1 MFEGK
6 KVKVLLSQAGSGKG
20 LPVTSK
26 ILTKNGFVQMKDL
39 QLYDKVI
46 SPVDGKEYPVT
57 GIYNRGYRH
66 VNKITFT
73 NRTSVLFDDDHLWAI
88 QSDDDRC
95 AGKPFTVV
103 TSEEL
108 KNMSLYRQAGKWR
121 KHLVFIPISCSVE
134 FQGKDLPMPYALGLF
149 ISDGSTVARN
159 IVIAE
164 DDVKR
169 KFEDEIKECGAYLKP
184 LEKKYNYYL
193 YNFRSFKTKFSFF
206 GTHSYNKF
214 IPKEYLY
221 SSLDTRKKLLAG
233 LIDGNG
239 TVSSSGKIDFDL
251 TSKQLIEDIT
261 FLVSSLGGVV
271 TKRKVKIGKYKKD
284 GCTVICRT
292 VYRITFWLPE
302 GIILSEKHTKRLNSC
317 AKQRRPYKAIE
328 SIEDAGYAECMCIY
342 IDSPDHL
349 FITDD
354 WIVTHNTRALMTEI
368 ENELKTR
375 RSEEIA
381 FVTYTKKGVEEGIR
395 RACNAMN
402 LAPDDLPYF
411 CTLHALTFRALG
423 YKRDQV
429 FNRIQQNKF
438 NKKYGYN
445 LNVCEVSS
453 RYNVHPTKD
462 TEYFN
467 IYEAIR
473 SGSITSEQ
481 YASSEIDMEYL
492 HHFAHDYEEFKA
504 QECLTDFTDCLVHY
518 VQDGVTLPVKVAMV
532 DECFSPDT
540 KVRMA
545 DGSIK
550 EIKDI
555 KVGDK
560 VQGTKGATTVISK
573 GEGIDDMYNVVAGEN
588 NVLFTCNSRHA
599 LISPFSDSWEE
610 ARKLEITKVWFQ
622 EFEEIGEHKQ
632 DFVICRVER
641 TKKSD
646 YVGITVDALDSLFV
660 LANGCVVHNC
670 QDITA
675 LQWKVIEIAFAKA
688 EKIFIAGDENQCLY
702 TYNGA
707 RPDFLINFAKQFP
720 TEYLSISHRIPKQ
733 VYYLAKGIVDLID
746 DKTEKPFDMKKE
758 NVNGKIVQI
767 DNFERLLNFIDV
779 DNLEDKKET
788 EWYII
793 CRNNCY
799 LEEPKDMLEENLIP
813 YWTSDGFFM
822 DGEILRRIKDYYN
835 FGLKGYKTEK
845 KKKEFAERF
854 NIVDFNLPFTE
865 SNLFTEHKKFIY
877 YNFVECYGLEKL
889 EEMCKWNPQ
898 ILVSSIHHVKGGE
911 ARNVALLLDTTR
923 KVDINLYNKIDEEL
937 RVLYVA
943 VTRTKEN
950 LILID
955 SSHGEGYGKIIET
968 VKEENELEW

>member
-6 KVKVLLSQAGSGKG
+6 KVKVLLSQAGSGK
-20 LPVTSK
+20 
-26 ILTKNGFVQMKDL
+26 
-39 QLYDKVI
+39 
-46 SPVDGKEYPVT
+46 
-57 GIYNRGYRH
+57 
-66 VNKITFT
+66 
-73 NRTSVLFDDDHLWAI
+73 
-88 QSDDDRC
+88 
-95 AGKPFTVV
+95 
-103 TSEEL
+103 
-108 KNMSLYRQAGKWR
+108 
-121 KHLVFIPISCSVE
+121 
-134 FQGKDLPMPYALGLF
+134 
-149 ISDGSTVARN
+149 
-159 IVIAE
+159 
-164 DDVKR
+164 
-169 KFEDEIKECGAYLKP
+169 
-184 LEKKYNYYL
+184 
-193 YNFRSFKTKFSFF
+193 
-206 GTHSYNKF
+206 
-214 IPKEYLY
+214 
-221 SSLDTRKKLLAG
+221 
-233 LIDGNG
+233 
-239 TVSSSGKIDFDL
+239 
-251 TSKQLIEDIT
+251 
-261 FLVSSLGGVV
+261 
-271 TKRKVKIGKYKKD
+271 
-284 GCTVICRT
+284 
-292 VYRITFWLPE
+292 
-302 GIILSEKHTKRLNSC
+302 
-317 AKQRRPYKAIE
+317 
-328 SIEDAGYAECMCIY
+328 
-342 IDSPDHL
+342 
-349 FITDD
+349 
-354 WIVTHNTRALMTEI
+354 TRALMAEI

-381 FVTYTKKGVEEGIR
+381 FVTYTKKGVEEGVR

-402 LAPDDLPYF
+402 LSPDDLPYF

-467 IYEAIR
+467 MYEAIR

-518 VQDGVTLPVKVAMV
+518 VQNGVTLPVKVAMI
-532 DECFSPDT
+532 DECFSPET
-540 KVRMA
+540 EVRMA

-560 VQGTKGATTVISK
+560 VQGTKGATTVTAK
-573 GEGIDDMYNVVAGEN
+573 HEGIDDMYNVTSVSDG
-588 NVLFTCNSRHA
+588 NVLFICNSKHLLQPYPYDTLWVA
-599 LISPFSDSWEE
+599 TDVLYYKDGECFVKLNDCWKKCTVT
-610 ARKLEITKVWFQ
+610 ARDTSRF
-622 EFEEIGEHKQ
+622 
-632 DFVICRVER
+632 
-641 TKKSD
+641 
-646 YVGITVDALDSLFV
+646 VGITVDAKDRLFV

-670 QDITA
+670 QDITS

-758 NVNGKIVQI
+758 NINGKIVQI

-968 VKEENELEW
+968 VKEENGLEW

>member
-26 ILTKNGFVQMKDL
+26 ILTKNGFIMLKDL
-39 QLYDKVI
+39 KLYDKVI

-73 NRTSVLFDDDHLWAI
+73 NHTSIKCDDDHLWDI
-88 QSDDDRC
+88 QTENMRRINTW
-95 AGKPFTVV
+95 KTV
-103 TSEEL
+103 SMDEL
-108 KNMSLYRQAGKWR
+108 KQLKLKRQCVYKTR
-121 KHLVFIPISCSVE
+121 KFNKHCIFIPISCPVE
-134 FQGKDLPMPYALGLF
+134 FGNKIEKDAYKIGVNY
-149 ISDGSTVARN
+149 SKHTN
-159 IVIAE
+159 ILSF
-164 DDVKR
+164 DD
-169 KFEDEIKECGAYLKP
+169 IL
-184 LEKKYNYYL
+184 
-193 YNFRSFKTKFSFF
+193 TFSIE
-206 GTHSYNKF
+206 SRR
-214 IPKEYLY
+214 E
-221 SSLDTRKKLLAG
+221 LLAG
-233 LIDGNG
+233 ILDTTGHVEKSNKIWTRGKSECALVIKFLI
-239 TVSSSGKIDFDL
+239 
-251 TSKQLIEDIT
+251 
-261 FLVSSLGGVV
+261 SSLGGCVTENRV
-271 TKRKVKIGKYKKD
+271 TKDNYHEMS
-284 GCTVICRT
+284 
-292 VYRITFWLPE
+292 FWLPE
-302 GIILSEKHTKRLNSC
+302 RIPVKAERYSKHKKVSHI
-317 AKQRRPYKAIE
+317 KPYKAIE
-328 SIEDAGYAECMCIY
+328 SIEDAGFAECMCIY

-354 WIVTHNTRALMTEI
+354 WIITHNTRALMNEI
-368 ENELKTR
+368 EEELKTR

-381 FVTYTKKGVEEGIR
+381 FVTYTKKGVEEGVR

-423 YKRDQV
+423 YKHDQV

-445 LNVCEVSS
+445 LNICEVSS
-453 RYNVHPTKD
+453 KYNVHPTKD

-504 QECLTDFTDCLVHY
+504 QECLTDFTDCLVYY
-518 VQDGVTLPVKVAMV
+518 VQNGVTLPVKVAMI
-532 DECFSPDT
+532 DE
-540 KVRMA
+540 
-545 DGSIK
+545 
-550 EIKDI
+550 
-555 KVGDK
+555 
-560 VQGTKGATTVISK
+560 
-573 GEGIDDMYNVVAGEN
+573 
-588 NVLFTCNSRHA
+588 
-599 LISPFSDSWEE
+599 
-610 ARKLEITKVWFQ
+610 
-622 EFEEIGEHKQ
+622 
-632 DFVICRVER
+632 
-641 TKKSD
+641 
-646 YVGITVDALDSLFV
+646 
-660 LANGCVVHNC
+660 C

-675 LQWKVIEIAFAKA
+675 LQWKVIELAFAKA

-779 DNLEDKKET
+779 DNLDDKKET

-799 LEEPKDMLEENLIP
+799 LEEPKDILEENLIP

-877 YNFVECYGLEKL
+877 YNFVECYGIEKL

-923 KVDINLYNKIDEEL
+923 KVDINLYNKLDEEL

-968 VKEENELEW
+968 VKEENGLEW

>member
-20 LPVTSK
+20 LPITSK
-26 ILTKNGFVQMKDL
+26 ILTKKGFIQLKDL
-39 QLYDKVI
+39 KLYDKVI

-73 NRTSVLFDDDHLWAI
+73 NKTSVLFDDDHLWAV
-88 QSDDDRC
+88 QSYEAWRDRR
-95 AGKPFTVV
+95 PFTVV
-103 TSEEL
+103 SSEEL
-108 KNMSLYRQAGKWR
+108 KNMTLYRRDEKCLR
-121 KHLVFIPISCSVE
+121 PLVYVPISCPVE
-134 FQGKDLPMPYALGLF
+134 FSDENLPTNCVFDVYASNEFIIKDYLF
-149 ISDGSTVARN
+149 A
-159 IVIAE
+159 
-164 DDVKR
+164 
-169 KFEDEIKECGAYLKP
+169 
-184 LEKKYNYYL
+184 
-193 YNFRSFKTKFSFF
+193 
-206 GTHSYNKF
+206 
-214 IPKEYLY
+214 
-221 SSLDTRKKLLAG
+221 SLDTRRKLLAC
-233 LIDGNG
+233 LINEYGS
-239 TVSSSGKIDFDL
+239 VLSSGEIYFE
-251 TSKQLIEDIT
+251 SPSEQLIEDIT

-271 TKRKVKIGKYKKD
+271 TKRHEKINTHKTD
-284 GCTVICRT
+284 GNILICYL
-292 VYRITFWLPE
+292 VYRITFWLPDDV
-302 GIILSEKHTKRLNSC
+302 ILSEKHTKRLNAC
-317 AKQRRPYKAIE
+317 TKQRRPYKAVK

-349 FITDD
+349 FITDE

-381 FVTYTKKGVEEGIR
+381 FVTYTKKGVEEGVR
-395 RACNAMN
+395 RACNTMN

-453 RYNVHPTKD
+453 SYNVHPTKD

-467 IYEAIR
+467 IYSAIR
-473 SGSITSEQ
+473 SASMTSEQ

-492 HHFAHDYEEFKA
+492 HHFVHDYEEFKA

-518 VQDGVTLPVKVAMV
+518 VHSGVTLPVKVAMV

-540 KVRMA
+540 KVRMG
-545 DGSIK
+545 DGSVK

-560 VQGTKGATTVISK
+560 IQGTKGVTTVIAK
-573 GEGIDDMYNVVAGEN
+573 HEGIDDMYNVITSKN
-588 NVLFTCNSRHA
+588 KLLFTCNSYHLLKANTTNNWEHA
-599 LISPFSDSWEE
+599 Y
-610 ARKLEITKVWFQ
+610 KLKRTKIDIQ
-622 EFEEIGEHKQ
+622 
-632 DFVICRVER
+632 RVEGN
-641 TKKSD
+641 KSVNSRVEFAGKSN
-646 YVGITVDALDSLFV
+646 YVGITVDSEDSLFV

-675 LQWKVIEIAFAKA
+675 LQWKAIELAFAKA

-746 DKTEKPFDMKKE
+746 EKTEKPFDMKKE

-767 DNFERLLNFIDV
+767 DSFERLLNFIDV
-779 DNLEDKKET
+779 DNLDDKKET

-793 CRNNCY
+793 CRTNCY
-799 LEEPKDMLEENLIP
+799 LEKPKELLEENLIP

-865 SNLFTEHKKFIY
+865 SNLFTERKKFIY

-898 ILVSSIHHVKGGE
+898 IVVSSIHHVKGGE

-923 KVDINLYNKIDEEL
+923 KVDINLYDKIDEEL

-968 VKEENELEW
+968 VKEENGLEW

>member
-6 KVKVLLSQAGSGKG
+6 KVKVLLSQAGSGK
-20 LPVTSK
+20 
-26 ILTKNGFVQMKDL
+26 
-39 QLYDKVI
+39 
-46 SPVDGKEYPVT
+46 
-57 GIYNRGYRH
+57 
-66 VNKITFT
+66 
-73 NRTSVLFDDDHLWAI
+73 
-88 QSDDDRC
+88 
-95 AGKPFTVV
+95 
-103 TSEEL
+103 
-108 KNMSLYRQAGKWR
+108 
-121 KHLVFIPISCSVE
+121 
-134 FQGKDLPMPYALGLF
+134 
-149 ISDGSTVARN
+149 
-159 IVIAE
+159 
-164 DDVKR
+164 
-169 KFEDEIKECGAYLKP
+169 
-184 LEKKYNYYL
+184 
-193 YNFRSFKTKFSFF
+193 
-206 GTHSYNKF
+206 
-214 IPKEYLY
+214 
-221 SSLDTRKKLLAG
+221 
-233 LIDGNG
+233 
-239 TVSSSGKIDFDL
+239 
-251 TSKQLIEDIT
+251 
-261 FLVSSLGGVV
+261 
-271 TKRKVKIGKYKKD
+271 
-284 GCTVICRT
+284 
-292 VYRITFWLPE
+292 
-302 GIILSEKHTKRLNSC
+302 
-317 AKQRRPYKAIE
+317 
-328 SIEDAGYAECMCIY
+328 
-342 IDSPDHL
+342 
-349 FITDD
+349 
-354 WIVTHNTRALMTEI
+354 TRALMTEI

-381 FVTYTKKGVEEGIR
+381 FVTYTKKGVEEGVR

-504 QECLTDFTDCLVHY
+504 QECLTDFTDCLIHY
-518 VQDGVTLPVKVAMV
+518 VQNGVTLPVKVAMV
-532 DECFSPDT
+532 DECFSPET
-540 KVRMA
+540 EVRMA
-545 DGSIK
+545 DGSVK

-560 VQGTKGATTVISK
+560 VQGTKGATIVISK
-573 GEGIDDMYNVVAGEN
+573 CEGIDDMYNVVAGKN
-588 NVLFTCNSRHA
+588 KVLFTCNSRHA

-610 ARKLEITKVWFQ
+610 AQNLEITKVYFQ
-622 EFEEIGEHKQ
+622 EFEGEKNPLS
-632 DFVICRVER
+632 VKCRVER
-641 TKKSD
+641 TKKSC

-799 LEEPKDMLEENLIP
+799 LEEPKDILEENLIP

-968 VKEENELEW
+968 VKEENGLEW

>member
-26 ILTKNGFVQMKDL
+26 ILTKKGFIQLKDL
-39 QLYDKVI
+39 KLYDKVI

-73 NRTSVLFDDDHLWAI
+73 NHTSIKCDDDHLWDI
-88 QSDDDRC
+88 QTENMRRINTW
-95 AGKPFTVV
+95 KTV
-103 TSEEL
+103 SMDEL
-108 KNMSLYRQAGKWR
+108 KQLKLKRQCVYKTR
-121 KHLVFIPISCSVE
+121 KFNKHCIFIPISCPVE
-134 FQGKDLPMPYALGLF
+134 FGNKIEKDAYKIGVNY
-149 ISDGSTVARN
+149 SKHTN
-159 IVIAE
+159 ILSF
-164 DDVKR
+164 DD
-169 KFEDEIKECGAYLKP
+169 IL
-184 LEKKYNYYL
+184 
-193 YNFRSFKTKFSFF
+193 TFSIE
-206 GTHSYNKF
+206 SRR
-214 IPKEYLY
+214 E
-221 SSLDTRKKLLAG
+221 LLAG
-233 LIDGNG
+233 ILDTTGHVEKSNKIWTRSKSECALVVKFLI
-239 TVSSSGKIDFDL
+239 
-251 TSKQLIEDIT
+251 
-261 FLVSSLGGVV
+261 SSLGGCVTENRV
-271 TKRKVKIGKYKKD
+271 TKDNYHEIS
-284 GCTVICRT
+284 
-292 VYRITFWLPE
+292 FWLPE
-302 GIILSEKHTKRLNSC
+302 RIHVKAERYSKHKKVSHI
-317 AKQRRPYKAIE
+317 KPYKAIE
-328 SIEDAGYAECMCIY
+328 SIEDAGYEECMCIY

-381 FVTYTKKGVEEGIR
+381 FVTYTKKGVEEGVR

-402 LAPDDLPYF
+402 LSPDDLPYF

-504 QECLTDFTDCLVHY
+504 QECLTDFTDCLIHY
-518 VQDGVTLPVKVAMV
+518 VQNGVTLPVKVAMV
-532 DECFSPDT
+532 DECFSPET
-540 KVRMA
+540 EVRMA
-545 DGSIK
+545 DRSIK
-550 EIKDI
+550 EIKNI
-555 KVGDK
+555 KIGDK
-560 VQGTKGATTVISK
+560 VQGTKGVTTVISK
-573 GEGIDDMYNVVAGEN
+573 HEGVDDMYNVIAN
-588 NVLFTCNSRHA
+588 KNKILFTCNSQHLLKSTVTNNWLHA
-599 LISPFSDSWEE
+599 C
-610 ARKLEITKVWFQ
+610 KLKSTKIDIQRV
-622 EFEEIGEHKQ
+622 EGNKS
-632 DFVICRVER
+632 VNCRVESAG
-641 TKKSD
+641 KSN
-646 YVGITVDALDSLFV
+646 YVGITVDSEDNLFV
-660 LANGCVVHNC
+660 LANGCIVHNC

-799 LEEPKDMLEENLIP
+799 LEDPKDILEENLIP
-813 YWTSDGFFM
+813 YWTSEGFFM

-955 SSHGEGYGKIIET
+955 SSHGEGYSKIIET
-968 VKEENELEW
+968 VKEENGLEW

>member
-20 LPVTSK
+20 VPVTSK
-26 ILTKNGFVQMKDL
+26 ILTKNGFIMLKDL
-39 QLYDKVI
+39 KLYDKVI

-57 GIYNRGYRH
+57 GIYNRGVRH

-73 NRTSVLFDDDHLWAI
+73 NHTSIKCDDDHLWDI
-88 QSDDDRC
+88 QTENMRRINTW
-95 AGKPFTVV
+95 KTV
-103 TSEEL
+103 SMDEL
-108 KNMSLYRQAGKWR
+108 KQLKLKRQCVYKTR
-121 KHLVFIPISCSVE
+121 KFNKHCIFIPISCPVE
-134 FQGKDLPMPYALGLF
+134 FGNKIEKDAYKIGF
-149 ISDGSTVARN
+149 NYSKHTN
-159 IVIAE
+159 ILSF
-164 DDVKR
+164 DD
-169 KFEDEIKECGAYLKP
+169 IL
-184 LEKKYNYYL
+184 
-193 YNFRSFKTKFSFF
+193 TFSIE
-206 GTHSYNKF
+206 SRR
-214 IPKEYLY
+214 E
-221 SSLDTRKKLLAG
+221 LLAG
-233 LIDGNG
+233 ILDTTGHVEKSNKIWTRSKSECALVIKFLI
-239 TVSSSGKIDFDL
+239 
-251 TSKQLIEDIT
+251 
-261 FLVSSLGGVV
+261 SSLGGCVTENRV
-271 TKRKVKIGKYKKD
+271 TKDNYHEMS
-284 GCTVICRT
+284 
-292 VYRITFWLPE
+292 FWLPE
-302 GIILSEKHTKRLNSC
+302 RIPVKAERYSKHKKVSHI
-317 AKQRRPYKAIE
+317 KPYKAIE
-328 SIEDAGYAECMCIY
+328 SIEDAGFAECMCIY

-381 FVTYTKKGVEEGIR
+381 FVTYTKKGVEEGVR

-492 HHFAHDYEEFKA
+492 RHFAHDYEEFKA
-504 QECLTDFTDCLVHY
+504 QECLTDFTDCLIHY
-518 VQDGVTLPVKVAMV
+518 VQNGVTLPVKVAMV
-532 DECFSPDT
+532 DECFSPET
-540 KVRMA
+540 EVRMA
-545 DGSIK
+545 DGSVK

-573 GEGIDDMYNVVAGEN
+573 CEGIDDMYNVITN
-588 NVLFTCNSRHA
+588 KNKVLFTCNSQHLLKSTVTNNWLHA
-599 LISPFSDSWEE
+599 C
-610 ARKLEITKVWFQ
+610 KLKSTKIDIQRV
-622 EFEEIGEHKQ
+622 EGNKS
-632 DFVICRVER
+632 VNCRVEFAN
-641 TKKSD
+641 KSN

-675 LQWKVIEIAFAKA
+675 LQWKVIELAFAKA

-779 DNLEDKKET
+779 DNLDDKKGT

-799 LEEPKDMLEENLIP
+799 LEEPKDILEENLIP
-813 YWTSDGFFM
+813 YWTSEGFFM

-877 YNFVECYGLEKL
+877 YNFVECYGIEKL

-968 VKEENELEW
+968 VKEENGLEW

>member
-20 LPVTSK
+20 LPITSK
-26 ILTKNGFVQMKDL
+26 ILTKKGFIMLKDL
-39 QLYDKVI
+39 KLYDKVI

-73 NRTSVLFDDDHLWAI
+73 NHTSIKCDDDHLWDI
-88 QSDDDRC
+88 QTENMRRINTW
-95 AGKPFTVV
+95 KTV
-103 TSEEL
+103 SMDEL
-108 KNMSLYRQAGKWR
+108 KQLKLKRQCVYKTR
-121 KHLVFIPISCSVE
+121 KFNKHCIFIPISCPVE
-134 FQGKDLPMPYALGLF
+134 FGNKIEKDAYKIGVNY
-149 ISDGSTVARN
+149 SKHTN
-159 IVIAE
+159 ILSF
-164 DDVKR
+164 DD
-169 KFEDEIKECGAYLKP
+169 IL
-184 LEKKYNYYL
+184 
-193 YNFRSFKTKFSFF
+193 TFSIE
-206 GTHSYNKF
+206 SRR
-214 IPKEYLY
+214 E
-221 SSLDTRKKLLAG
+221 LLAG
-233 LIDGNG
+233 ILDTTGHVEKSNKIWTRSKSECTLVIKFLI
-239 TVSSSGKIDFDL
+239 
-251 TSKQLIEDIT
+251 
-261 FLVSSLGGVV
+261 SSLGGCVTENRV
-271 TKRKVKIGKYKKD
+271 TKDNYHEMS
-284 GCTVICRT
+284 
-292 VYRITFWLPE
+292 FWLPE
-302 GIILSEKHTKRLNSC
+302 RIPVKAERYSKHKKVSHI
-317 AKQRRPYKAIE
+317 KPYKAIE
-328 SIEDAGYAECMCIY
+328 SIEDAGFAECMCIY

-354 WIVTHNTRALMTEI
+354 WIVTHNTRALMNEI

-381 FVTYTKKGVEEGIR
+381 FVTYTKKGVEEGVR

-492 HHFAHDYEEFKA
+492 RHFAHDYEEFKA
-504 QECLTDFTDCLVHY
+504 QECLTDFTDCLIHY
-518 VQDGVTLPVKVAMV
+518 VQNGVTLPVKVAMV
-532 DECFSPDT
+532 DECFSPET
-540 KVRMA
+540 EVRMA
-545 DGSIK
+545 DGSVK

-573 GEGIDDMYNVVAGEN
+573 CEGIDDMYNVVAGKN
-588 NVLFTCNSRHA
+588 KVLFTCNSRHA

-610 ARKLEITKVWFQ
+610 AQNLEITKVYFQ
-622 EFEEIGEHKQ
+622 EFEGEKNPLS
-632 DFVICRVER
+632 VKCRVER
-641 TKKSD
+641 TKKSC

-675 LQWKVIEIAFAKA
+675 LQWKVIELAFAKA

-758 NVNGKIVQI
+758 NVKGKIVQI

-799 LEEPKDMLEENLIP
+799 LEEPKDILEENLIP

-877 YNFVECYGLEKL
+877 YNFVECYGIEKL

-968 VKEENELEW
+968 VKEENGLEW

>member
-26 ILTKNGFVQMKDL
+26 ILTKKGFIQLKDL
-39 QLYDKVI
+39 KLYDKVI

-73 NRTSVLFDDDHLWAI
+73 NHTSIKCDDDHLWDI
-88 QSDDDRC
+88 QTENMRRINTW
-95 AGKPFTVV
+95 KTV
-103 TSEEL
+103 SMDEL
-108 KNMSLYRQAGKWR
+108 KQLKLKRQCVYKTR
-121 KHLVFIPISCSVE
+121 KFNKHCIFIPISCPVE
-134 FQGKDLPMPYALGLF
+134 FGNKIEKDAYKIGVNY
-149 ISDGSTVARN
+149 SKHTN
-159 IVIAE
+159 ILSF
-164 DDVKR
+164 DD
-169 KFEDEIKECGAYLKP
+169 IL
-184 LEKKYNYYL
+184 
-193 YNFRSFKTKFSFF
+193 TFSIE
-206 GTHSYNKF
+206 SRR
-214 IPKEYLY
+214 E
-221 SSLDTRKKLLAG
+221 LLAG
-233 LIDGNG
+233 ILDTTGHVEKSNKIWTRSKSECALVVKFLI
-239 TVSSSGKIDFDL
+239 
-251 TSKQLIEDIT
+251 
-261 FLVSSLGGVV
+261 SSLGGCVTENRV
-271 TKRKVKIGKYKKD
+271 TKDNYHEMS
-284 GCTVICRT
+284 
-292 VYRITFWLPE
+292 FWLPE
-302 GIILSEKHTKRLNSC
+302 RIHVKAERYSKHKKVSHI
-317 AKQRRPYKAIE
+317 KPYKAIE
-328 SIEDAGYAECMCIY
+328 SIEDAGFAECMCIY

-381 FVTYTKKGVEEGIR
+381 FVTYTKKGVEEGVR

-402 LAPDDLPYF
+402 LSPDDLPYF

-423 YKRDQV
+423 YKRAQV

-453 RYNVHPTKD
+453 KYNVHPTKD

-467 IYEAIR
+467 MYEAIR

-492 HHFAHDYEEFKA
+492 RHFAHDYEEFKA
-504 QECLTDFTDCLVHY
+504 QECLTDFTDCLIHY
-518 VQDGVTLPVKVAMV
+518 VQNGVTLPVKVAMV
-532 DECFSPDT
+532 DECFSPET
-540 KVRMA
+540 EVRMA
-545 DGSIK
+545 DGSVK

-573 GEGIDDMYNVVAGEN
+573 CEGIDDMYNVVAGKN
-588 NVLFTCNSRHA
+588 KVLFTCNSRHA

-610 ARKLEITKVWFQ
+610 AQNLEITKVYFQ
-622 EFEEIGEHKQ
+622 EFEGEKNPLS
-632 DFVICRVER
+632 VKCRVER
-641 TKKSD
+641 TKKSC

-675 LQWKVIEIAFAKA
+675 LQWKVIELAFAKA

-746 DKTEKPFDMKKE
+746 DKTEKPFNMKKE
-758 NVNGKIVQI
+758 NVKGKIVQI

-779 DNLEDKKET
+779 DNLDDKKET

-799 LEEPKDMLEENLIP
+799 LEDPKDILEENLIP
-813 YWTSDGFFM
+813 YWTSEGFFM
-822 DGEILRRIKDYYN
+822 DGEILRRIKDYNN

-898 ILVSSIHHVKGGE
+898 ILISSIHHVKGGE

-955 SSHGEGYGKIIET
+955 SSHGEGYSKIIET
-968 VKEENELEW
+968 VKEENGLEW

>member
-26 ILTKNGFVQMKDL
+26 ILTKKGFIQLKDL
-39 QLYDKVI
+39 KLYDKVI

-73 NRTSVLFDDDHLWAI
+73 NHTSIKCDDDHLWDI
-88 QSDDDRC
+88 QTENMRRINTW
-95 AGKPFTVV
+95 KTV
-103 TSEEL
+103 SMDEL
-108 KNMSLYRQAGKWR
+108 KQLKLKRQCVYKTR
-121 KHLVFIPISCSVE
+121 KFNKHCIFIPISCPVE
-134 FQGKDLPMPYALGLF
+134 FGNKIEKDAYKIGVNY
-149 ISDGSTVARN
+149 SKHTN
-159 IVIAE
+159 ILSF
-164 DDVKR
+164 DD
-169 KFEDEIKECGAYLKP
+169 IL
-184 LEKKYNYYL
+184 
-193 YNFRSFKTKFSFF
+193 TFSIE
-206 GTHSYNKF
+206 SRR
-214 IPKEYLY
+214 E
-221 SSLDTRKKLLAG
+221 LLAG
-233 LIDGNG
+233 ILDTTGHVEKSNKIWTRSKSEYTLVVKFLI
-239 TVSSSGKIDFDL
+239 
-251 TSKQLIEDIT
+251 
-261 FLVSSLGGVV
+261 SSLGGCVTENRV
-271 TKRKVKIGKYKKD
+271 TKDNYHEMS
-284 GCTVICRT
+284 
-292 VYRITFWLPE
+292 FWLPE
-302 GIILSEKHTKRLNSC
+302 RIPVKAERYSKHKKVSHI
-317 AKQRRPYKAIE
+317 KPYKAIE
-328 SIEDAGYAECMCIY
+328 SIEDAGFAECMCIY

-354 WIVTHNTRALMTEI
+354 WIVTHNTRALMNEI
-368 ENELKTR
+368 EEELKTR

-381 FVTYTKKGVEEGIR
+381 FVTYTKKGVEEGVR

-467 IYEAIR
+467 MYEAIR

-518 VQDGVTLPVKVAMV
+518 VQNGVTLPVKVAMV
-532 DECFSPDT
+532 DECFSPET
-540 KVRMA
+540 EVRMA

-550 EIKDI
+550 EIKNI
-555 KVGDK
+555 KIGDK
-560 VQGTKGATTVISK
+560 VQGTKGVTTVISK
-573 GEGIDDMYNVVAGEN
+573 HEGVDDMYNVIAN
-588 NVLFTCNSRHA
+588 KNKILFTCNSQHLLKSTVTNNWLHA
-599 LISPFSDSWEE
+599 C
-610 ARKLEITKVWFQ
+610 KLKSTKIDIQRV
-622 EFEEIGEHKQ
+622 EGNKS
-632 DFVICRVER
+632 VNCRVEFAG
-641 TKKSD
+641 KSN
-646 YVGITVDALDSLFV
+646 YVGITVDAEDSLFV

-746 DKTEKPFDMKKE
+746 DKTEKPFNMKKE
-758 NVNGKIVQI
+758 NVKGKIVQI

-779 DNLEDKKET
+779 DNLDDKKET

-799 LEEPKDMLEENLIP
+799 LEDPKDILEENLIP
-813 YWTSDGFFM
+813 YWTSEGFFM
-822 DGEILRRIKDYYN
+822 EGEILRRIKDYYN

-955 SSHGEGYGKIIET
+955 SSHGEGYSKIIET
-968 VKEENELEW
+968 VKEENGLEW

>member
-26 ILTKNGFVQMKDL
+26 ILTKNGFIMLKDL
-39 QLYDKVI
+39 KLYDKVI

-73 NRTSVLFDDDHLWAI
+73 NHTSIKCDDDHLWDI
-88 QSDDDRC
+88 QTENMRRINTW
-95 AGKPFTVV
+95 KTV
-103 TSEEL
+103 SMDEL
-108 KNMSLYRQAGKWR
+108 KQLKLKRQCVYKTR
-121 KHLVFIPISCSVE
+121 KFNKHCIFIPISCPVE
-134 FQGKDLPMPYALGLF
+134 FGNKIEKDAYKIGVNY
-149 ISDGSTVARN
+149 SKHTN
-159 IVIAE
+159 ILSF
-164 DDVKR
+164 DD
-169 KFEDEIKECGAYLKP
+169 IL
-184 LEKKYNYYL
+184 
-193 YNFRSFKTKFSFF
+193 TFSIE
-206 GTHSYNKF
+206 SRR
-214 IPKEYLY
+214 E
-221 SSLDTRKKLLAG
+221 LLAG
-233 LIDGNG
+233 ILDTTGHVEKSNKIWTRSKSECTLVIKFLI
-239 TVSSSGKIDFDL
+239 
-251 TSKQLIEDIT
+251 
-261 FLVSSLGGVV
+261 SSLGGCVTENRV
-271 TKRKVKIGKYKKD
+271 TKDNYHEMS
-284 GCTVICRT
+284 
-292 VYRITFWLPE
+292 FWLPE
-302 GIILSEKHTKRLNSC
+302 RIPVKAERYSKHKKVSHI
-317 AKQRRPYKAIE
+317 KPYKAIE
-328 SIEDAGYAECMCIY
+328 SIEDAGYEECMCIY

-354 WIVTHNTRALMTEI
+354 WIVTHNTRALMNEI

-381 FVTYTKKGVEEGIR
+381 FVTYTKKGVEEGVR
-395 RACNAMN
+395 RTCNAMN

-518 VQDGVTLPVKVAMV
+518 VQNGVTLPVKVAMV
-532 DECFSPDT
+532 DE
-540 KVRMA
+540 
-545 DGSIK
+545 
-550 EIKDI
+550 
-555 KVGDK
+555 
-560 VQGTKGATTVISK
+560 
-573 GEGIDDMYNVVAGEN
+573 
-588 NVLFTCNSRHA
+588 
-599 LISPFSDSWEE
+599 
-610 ARKLEITKVWFQ
+610 
-622 EFEEIGEHKQ
+622 
-632 DFVICRVER
+632 
-641 TKKSD
+641 
-646 YVGITVDALDSLFV
+646 
-660 LANGCVVHNC
+660 C

-746 DKTEKPFDMKKE
+746 DKTEKPFNMKKE
-758 NVNGKIVQI
+758 NVKGKIVQI

-779 DNLEDKKET
+779 DNLDDKKET

-799 LEEPKDMLEENLIP
+799 LEDPKDILEENLIP
-813 YWTSDGFFM
+813 YWTSEGFFM
-822 DGEILRRIKDYYN
+822 EGEILRRIKDYYN

-877 YNFVECYGLEKL
+877 YNFVECYGIEKL

-923 KVDINLYNKIDEEL
+923 KVDINLYNKLDEEL

-955 SSHGEGYGKIIET
+955 SSHGEGYSKIIET
-968 VKEENELEW
+968 VKEENGLEW

>member
-26 ILTKNGFVQMKDL
+26 ILTKNGFIMLKDL
-39 QLYDKVI
+39 KLYDKVI

-73 NRTSVLFDDDHLWAI
+73 NHTSIKCDDDHLWDI
-88 QSDDDRC
+88 QTENMRRINTW
-95 AGKPFTVV
+95 KTV
-103 TSEEL
+103 SMDEL
-108 KNMSLYRQAGKWR
+108 KQLKLKRQCVYKTR
-121 KHLVFIPISCSVE
+121 KFNKHCIFIPISCPVE
-134 FQGKDLPMPYALGLF
+134 FGNKIEKDAYKIGVNY
-149 ISDGSTVARN
+149 SKNTN
-159 IVIAE
+159 I
-164 DDVKR
+164 
-169 KFEDEIKECGAYLKP
+169 L
-184 LEKKYNYYL
+184 
-193 YNFRSFKTKFSFF
+193 
-206 GTHSYNKF
+206 
-214 IPKEYLY
+214 
-221 SSLDTRKKLLAG
+221 SLDDILTFSIESRRELLAG
-233 LIDGNG
+233 ILDTTGHVEKSNKIWTRSKSECTLVIKFLI
-239 TVSSSGKIDFDL
+239 
-251 TSKQLIEDIT
+251 
-261 FLVSSLGGVV
+261 SSLGGCVTENRV
-271 TKRKVKIGKYKKD
+271 TKDNYHEMS
-284 GCTVICRT
+284 
-292 VYRITFWLPE
+292 FWLPE
-302 GIILSEKHTKRLNSC
+302 RIHVKAERYSKHKKVSHI
-317 AKQRRPYKAIE
+317 KPYKAIE
-328 SIEDAGYAECMCIY
+328 SIEDAGFAECMCIY

-381 FVTYTKKGVEEGIR
+381 FVTYTKKGVEEGVR

-518 VQDGVTLPVKVAMV
+518 VQNGVTLPVKVAMV
-532 DECFSPDT
+532 DEC
-540 KVRMA
+540 
-545 DGSIK
+545 
-550 EIKDI
+550 
-555 KVGDK
+555 
-560 VQGTKGATTVISK
+560 
-573 GEGIDDMYNVVAGEN
+573 
-588 NVLFTCNSRHA
+588 
-599 LISPFSDSWEE
+599 
-610 ARKLEITKVWFQ
+610 
-622 EFEEIGEHKQ
+622 
-632 DFVICRVER
+632 
-641 TKKSD
+641 
-646 YVGITVDALDSLFV
+646 
-660 LANGCVVHNC
+660 

-675 LQWKVIEIAFAKA
+675 LQWKVIELAFAKA

-767 DNFERLLNFIDV
+767 DNFERLLNFIDA

-799 LEEPKDMLEENLIP
+799 LEEPKDILEENLIP

-923 KVDINLYNKIDEEL
+923 KVDVNLYNKIDEEL

-968 VKEENELEW
+968 VKEENGLEW

>member
-26 ILTKNGFVQMKDL
+26 ILTRNGFVQMKDL

-88 QSDDDRC
+88 QSDNDRC
-95 AGKPFTVV
+95 SGKPFTIV
-103 TSEEL
+103 TSKEL
-108 KNMSLYRQAGKWR
+108 KNMPLQRQAGKCR
-121 KHLVFIPISCSVE
+121 KHLIFVPISCSVE
-134 FQGKDLPMPYALGLF
+134 FQDKDLPMPYALGLF
-149 ISDGSTVARN
+149 ISDGSVVARN

-164 DDVKR
+164 EDVKR

-184 LEKKYNYYL
+184 LKKKYNYCF
-193 YNFRSFKTKFSFF
+193 YNFRNFKTEFSFF

-221 SSLDTRKKLLAG
+221 ASLDTRRKLLAG
-233 LIDGNG
+233 LIDGDG
-239 TVSSSGKIDFDL
+239 TVSSSGKIDFDS

-271 TKRKVKIGKYKKD
+271 TKRKVKIGKYKNK
-284 GCTVICRT
+284 GNTIICRE
-292 VYRITFWLPE
+292 VYRITFWLPDCV
-302 GIILSEKHTKRLNSC
+302 ILSEKHTKRLNSC
-317 AKQRRPYKAIE
+317 TKQRRPYKAIE
-328 SIEDAGYAECMCIY
+328 SIEDAGYTECMCIY

-349 FITDD
+349 FITDE
-354 WIVTHNTRALMTEI
+354 WIVTHNTRALMAEI

-381 FVTYTKKGVEEGIR
+381 FVTYTKKGVEEGVR

-402 LAPDDLPYF
+402 LSPDDLPYF

-467 IYEAIR
+467 MYEAIR

-492 HHFAHDYEEFKA
+492 HHFAHDYEEFKV

-518 VQDGVTLPVKVAMV
+518 VQNGVTLPVKVAMI
-532 DECFSPDT
+532 DE
-540 KVRMA
+540 
-545 DGSIK
+545 
-550 EIKDI
+550 
-555 KVGDK
+555 
-560 VQGTKGATTVISK
+560 
-573 GEGIDDMYNVVAGEN
+573 
-588 NVLFTCNSRHA
+588 
-599 LISPFSDSWEE
+599 
-610 ARKLEITKVWFQ
+610 
-622 EFEEIGEHKQ
+622 
-632 DFVICRVER
+632 
-641 TKKSD
+641 
-646 YVGITVDALDSLFV
+646 
-660 LANGCVVHNC
+660 C
-670 QDITA
+670 QDITS

-799 LEEPKDMLEENLIP
+799 LEEPKDILEENLIP

-877 YNFVECYGLEKL
+877 YNFVECYGIEKL

>member
-1 MFEGK
+1 MFEGRN
-6 KVKVLLSQAGSGKG
+6 VKVLLSQAGSGKG
-20 LPVTSK
+20 LPVTSQ
-26 ILTKNGFVQMKDL
+26 ILTKNGFIMLKDL
-39 QLYDKVI
+39 KLYDKVI

-73 NRTSVLFDDDHLWAI
+73 NNTSITCDDDHLWDI
-88 QSDDDRC
+88 QTENMRRINTW
-95 AGKPFTVV
+95 KTV
-103 TSEEL
+103 SMDEL
-108 KNMSLYRQAGKWR
+108 KQLKLKRQCIYKTR
-121 KHLVFIPISCSVE
+121 KYNKHCIFIPISCPVE
-134 FQGKDLPMPYALGLF
+134 LGSKVEKNAYKIGVNYSKHQDIL
-149 ISDGSTVARN
+149 S
-159 IVIAE
+159 
-164 DDVKR
+164 
-169 KFEDEIKECGAYLKP
+169 FEDILTFS
-184 LEKKYNYYL
+184 LES
-193 YNFRSFKTKFSFF
+193 RR
-206 GTHSYNKF
+206 
-214 IPKEYLY
+214 E
-221 SSLDTRKKLLAG
+221 LLAG
-233 LIDGNG
+233 ILDTTGHVEESN
-239 TVSSSGKIDFDL
+239 KIW
-251 TSKQLIEDIT
+251 TRSKGVCNFIIK
-261 FLVSSLGGVV
+261 FLVSSLGGCVTQNRV
-271 TKRKVKIGKYKKD
+271 TKDNYYEIS
-284 GCTVICRT
+284 
-292 VYRITFWLPE
+292 FWLPE
-302 GIILSEKHTKRLNSC
+302 GVNVRAKRYNKYKKI
-317 AKQRRPYKAIE
+317 ANVKPYKAIE
-328 SIEDAGYAECMCIY
+328 SIEDAGFAECMCIY

-381 FVTYTKKGVEEGIR
+381 FVTYTKKGVEEGVR
-395 RACNAMN
+395 RACNSMN
-402 LAPDDLPYF
+402 LSPDDLPYF
-411 CTLHALTFRALG
+411 CTLHSLTFNALG
-423 YKRDQV
+423 YKRNQI

-445 LNVCEVSS
+445 LNICEMSS
-453 RYNVHPTKD
+453 IYNVHPTKD

-473 SGSITSEQ
+473 SGSMTSEQ

-492 HHFAHDYEEFKA
+492 HHFAHDYEEYKD

-518 VQDGVTLPVKVAMV
+518 VQNGVTLPVKVAMI

-545 DGSIK
+545 DGSVK
-550 EIKDI
+550 EIRDI
-555 KVGDK
+555 EVGDK
-560 VQGTKGATTVISK
+560 VQGTKGVTTVIDK
-573 GEGIDDMYNVVAGEN
+573 HEGIDDMYNVIDN
-588 NVLFTCNSRHA
+588 KNKVLFTCNSRHA
-599 LISPFSDSWEE
+599 LMSPAIGDWEE
-610 ARKLEITKVWFQ
+610 ARNLNITRVSFKRFDGCFQNDILCKVQ
-622 EFEEIGEHKQ
+622 H
-632 DFVICRVER
+632 
-641 TKKSD
+641 TKKSE

-675 LQWKVIEIAFAKA
+675 LQWKAIEIAFAKA

-746 DKTEKPFDMKKE
+746 AKTEKPFDMKKE
-758 NVNGKIVQI
+758 NVNGKIVQL
-767 DNFERLLNFIDV
+767 DNIERLLNFIDV
-779 DNLEDKKET
+779 DNLENKKET

-813 YWTSDGFFM
+813 YWTADGFFM

-845 KKKEFAERF
+845 KKKEFAQRF
-854 NIVDFNLPFTE
+854 NIIDFNLPFTE

-898 ILVSSIHHVKGGE
+898 IVVSSIHHVKGGE

-955 SSHGEGYGKIIET
+955 SAHGEGYGKIIET
-968 VKEENELEW
+968 VKEENGLEW

>member
-26 ILTKNGFVQMKDL
+26 ILTKNGFIMLKDL
-39 QLYDKVI
+39 KLYDKVI

-73 NRTSVLFDDDHLWAI
+73 NHTSIKCDDDHLWDI
-88 QSDDDRC
+88 QTENMRRINTW
-95 AGKPFTVV
+95 KTV
-103 TSEEL
+103 SMDEL
-108 KNMSLYRQAGKWR
+108 KQLKLKRQCVYKTR
-121 KHLVFIPISCSVE
+121 KFNKHCIFIPISCPVE
-134 FQGKDLPMPYALGLF
+134 FGNKIEKDAYKIGVNY
-149 ISDGSTVARN
+149 SKHTN
-159 IVIAE
+159 ILSF
-164 DDVKR
+164 DD
-169 KFEDEIKECGAYLKP
+169 IL
-184 LEKKYNYYL
+184 
-193 YNFRSFKTKFSFF
+193 TFSIE
-206 GTHSYNKF
+206 SRR
-214 IPKEYLY
+214 E
-221 SSLDTRKKLLAG
+221 LLAG
-233 LIDGNG
+233 ILDTTGHVEKSNKIWTRGKSECALVIKFLI
-239 TVSSSGKIDFDL
+239 
-251 TSKQLIEDIT
+251 
-261 FLVSSLGGVV
+261 SSLGGCVTENRV
-271 TKRKVKIGKYKKD
+271 TKDNYHEMS
-284 GCTVICRT
+284 
-292 VYRITFWLPE
+292 FWLPE
-302 GIILSEKHTKRLNSC
+302 RIPVKAERYSKHKKVSHI
-317 AKQRRPYKAIE
+317 KPYKAIE
-328 SIEDAGYAECMCIY
+328 SIEDAGFAECMCIY

-354 WIVTHNTRALMTEI
+354 WIITHNTRALMTEI
-368 ENELKTR
+368 EEELKTR

-381 FVTYTKKGVEEGIR
+381 FVTYTKKGVEEGVS

-402 LAPDDLPYF
+402 LSPDDLPYF
-411 CTLHALTFRALG
+411 CTLHALTFKALG

-445 LNVCEVSS
+445 LNICEVSS
-453 RYNVHPTKD
+453 KYNVHPTKD

-518 VQDGVTLPVKVAMV
+518 VQNGVTLPVKVAMV
-532 DECFSPDT
+532 DECFSPET
-540 KVRMA
+540 EVRMA

-550 EIKDI
+550 EIKNI
-555 KVGDK
+555 KIGDK
-560 VQGTKGATTVISK
+560 VQGTKGVTTVISK
-573 GEGIDDMYNVVAGEN
+573 HEGLDDMYNVIVN
-588 NVLFTCNSRHA
+588 KNKVLFTCNSQHLLKSTVTNNWLHA
-599 LISPFSDSWEE
+599 C
-610 ARKLEITKVWFQ
+610 KLKSTKIDIQRV
-622 EFEEIGEHKQ
+622 EGNKS
-632 DFVICRVER
+632 VNCRVEFAS
-641 TKKSD
+641 KSN
-646 YVGITVDALDSLFV
+646 YVGITVDSEDNLFV

-746 DKTEKPFDMKKE
+746 AKTEKPFDVKKE
-758 NVNGKIVQI
+758 NVKGKIVQI

-779 DNLEDKKET
+779 DNLDDKKET

-799 LEEPKDMLEENLIP
+799 LEDPKDILEENLIP
-813 YWTSDGFFM
+813 YWTSEGFFM
-822 DGEILRRIKDYYN
+822 EGEILRRIKDYYN

-877 YNFVECYGLEKL
+877 YNFVECYGIEKL
-889 EEMCKWNPQ
+889 EEMCKWKPQ

-923 KVDINLYNKIDEEL
+923 KVDINLYNKLDEEL

-955 SSHGEGYGKIIET
+955 SSHGEGYSKIIET
-968 VKEENELEW
+968 VKEENGLEW

>member
-6 KVKVLLSQAGSGKG
+6 KVKVLLSQAGSGK
-20 LPVTSK
+20 
-26 ILTKNGFVQMKDL
+26 
-39 QLYDKVI
+39 
-46 SPVDGKEYPVT
+46 
-57 GIYNRGYRH
+57 
-66 VNKITFT
+66 
-73 NRTSVLFDDDHLWAI
+73 
-88 QSDDDRC
+88 
-95 AGKPFTVV
+95 
-103 TSEEL
+103 
-108 KNMSLYRQAGKWR
+108 
-121 KHLVFIPISCSVE
+121 
-134 FQGKDLPMPYALGLF
+134 
-149 ISDGSTVARN
+149 
-159 IVIAE
+159 
-164 DDVKR
+164 
-169 KFEDEIKECGAYLKP
+169 
-184 LEKKYNYYL
+184 
-193 YNFRSFKTKFSFF
+193 
-206 GTHSYNKF
+206 
-214 IPKEYLY
+214 
-221 SSLDTRKKLLAG
+221 
-233 LIDGNG
+233 
-239 TVSSSGKIDFDL
+239 
-251 TSKQLIEDIT
+251 
-261 FLVSSLGGVV
+261 
-271 TKRKVKIGKYKKD
+271 
-284 GCTVICRT
+284 
-292 VYRITFWLPE
+292 
-302 GIILSEKHTKRLNSC
+302 
-317 AKQRRPYKAIE
+317 
-328 SIEDAGYAECMCIY
+328 
-342 IDSPDHL
+342 
-349 FITDD
+349 
-354 WIVTHNTRALMTEI
+354 TRALMNEI

-381 FVTYTKKGVEEGIR
+381 FVTYTKKGVEEGVR

-402 LAPDDLPYF
+402 LSPDDLPYF

-423 YKRDQV
+423 YKREQI

-504 QECLTDFTDCLVHY
+504 QECLTDFTDCLIHY
-518 VQDGVTLPVKVAMV
+518 VQNGVTLPVKVAMV
-532 DECFSPDT
+532 DECFSPET
-540 KVRMA
+540 EVRMA

-550 EIKDI
+550 EIKNI
-555 KVGDK
+555 RVGDK
-560 VQGTKGATTVISK
+560 VQGIKGSTIVIAK
-573 GEGIDDMYNVVAGEN
+573 HEGVDDMYNVIANKNKVF
-588 NVLFTCNSRHA
+588 FTCNSQHLLKSTVTNNWLHA
-599 LISPFSDSWEE
+599 C
-610 ARKLEITKVWFQ
+610 KLKSTKIDIQRV
-622 EFEEIGEHKQ
+622 EGNKS
-632 DFVICRVER
+632 VNCRVEFAG
-641 TKKSD
+641 KSN
-646 YVGITVDALDSLFV
+646 YVGITVDSEDSLFV
-660 LANGCVVHNC
+660 LANGCIVHNC

-779 DNLEDKKET
+779 DALDDKKET

-822 DGEILRRIKDYYN
+822 EGEILRRIKDYYN

-955 SSHGEGYGKIIET
+955 SSHGEGYSKIIET
-968 VKEENELEW
+968 VKEENGLEW

>member
-26 ILTKNGFVQMKDL
+26 ILTKKGFIQLKDL
-39 QLYDKVI
+39 KLYDKVI

-73 NRTSVLFDDDHLWAI
+73 NHTSIKCDDDHLWDI
-88 QSDDDRC
+88 QTENMRRINTW
-95 AGKPFTVV
+95 KTV
-103 TSEEL
+103 SMDEL
-108 KNMSLYRQAGKWR
+108 KQLKLKRQCVYKTGKFN
-121 KHLVFIPISCSVE
+121 KHCIFIPISCPVE
-134 FQGKDLPMPYALGLF
+134 FGNKVEKDAYKIGVNY
-149 ISDGSTVARN
+149 SKYTN
-159 IVIAE
+159 ILSF
-164 DDVKR
+164 DD
-169 KFEDEIKECGAYLKP
+169 IL
-184 LEKKYNYYL
+184 
-193 YNFRSFKTKFSFF
+193 TFSIE
-206 GTHSYNKF
+206 SRR
-214 IPKEYLY
+214 E
-221 SSLDTRKKLLAG
+221 LLAG
-233 LIDGNG
+233 ILDTTGHVEKSNKIWTRSKSECALVIKFLI
-239 TVSSSGKIDFDL
+239 
-251 TSKQLIEDIT
+251 
-261 FLVSSLGGVV
+261 SSLGGCVTENRV
-271 TKRKVKIGKYKKD
+271 TKDNYHEMS
-284 GCTVICRT
+284 
-292 VYRITFWLPE
+292 FWLPE
-302 GIILSEKHTKRLNSC
+302 RIHVKAERYSKHKKVSHI
-317 AKQRRPYKAIE
+317 KPYKAIE
-328 SIEDAGYAECMCIY
+328 SIEDAGFAECMCIY

-354 WIVTHNTRALMTEI
+354 WIVTHNTRALMNEI

-381 FVTYTKKGVEEGIR
+381 FVTYTKKGVEEGVR

-492 HHFAHDYEEFKA
+492 RHFAHDYEEFKA
-504 QECLTDFTDCLVHY
+504 QECLTDFTDCLIHY
-518 VQDGVTLPVKVAMV
+518 VQNGVTLPVKVAMV
-532 DECFSPDT
+532 DECFSPET
-540 KVRMA
+540 EVRMS

-550 EIKDI
+550 EIKNI
-555 KVGDK
+555 KIGDK
-560 VQGTKGATTVISK
+560 VQGTKGVTTVIAK
-573 GEGIDDMYNVVAGEN
+573 HEGIDDMYNVIVAKN
-588 NVLFTCNSRHA
+588 KVLFTCNSQHLLKSTVTNNWLHA
-599 LISPFSDSWEE
+599 C
-610 ARKLEITKVWFQ
+610 KLKSTKIDIQRV
-622 EFEEIGEHKQ
+622 EGNKS
-632 DFVICRVER
+632 VNCRVEFAG
-641 TKKSD
+641 KSN
-646 YVGITVDALDSLFV
+646 YVGITVDSEDNLFV

-675 LQWKVIEIAFAKA
+675 LQWKVIELAFAKA

-746 DKTEKPFDMKKE
+746 DKTEKPFNMKKE
-758 NVNGKIVQI
+758 NVKGKIVQI

-799 LEEPKDMLEENLIP
+799 LEEPKDILEENLIP

-923 KVDINLYNKIDEEL
+923 KVDINLYNKLDEEL

-968 VKEENELEW
+968 VKEENGLEW

>member
-20 LPVTSK
+20 VPVTSK
-26 ILTKNGFVQMKDL
+26 ILTKNGFIMLKDL
-39 QLYDKVI
+39 KLYDKVI

-88 QSDDDRC
+88 QSDADRC

-103 TSEEL
+103 TAEEL
-108 KNMSLYRQAGKWR
+108 KNTPLHRQAGKWR
-121 KHLVFIPISCSVE
+121 KHLVFIPVSCSVE
-134 FQGKDLPMPYALGLF
+134 FSDEDLPMPYALGLF
-149 ISDGSTVARN
+149 TSDGCTVNRR

-164 DDVKR
+164 EDVKR
-169 KFEDEIKECGAYLKP
+169 KFEDDIKECGSYIKP
-184 LEKKYNYYL
+184 LKKKYNYYL
-193 YNFRSFKTKFSFF
+193 YNFRSFKNKFSFF

-221 SSLDTRKKLLAG
+221 ASLETRRKLLAG
-233 LIDGNG
+233 LIDGDG
-239 TVSSSGKIDFDL
+239 TVSSSGKIDFDS
-251 TSKQLIEDIT
+251 TSEQLIEDIT

-271 TKRKVKIGKYKKD
+271 TKRKEKTGKYKKD
-284 GCTVICRT
+284 GNTIICRS

-302 GIILSEKHTKRLNSC
+302 GVILSEKHTKRLNSC
-317 AKQRRPYKAIE
+317 TKQRRPYKAIE
-328 SIEDAGYAECMCIY
+328 SIEDAGFTECMCIY

-381 FVTYTKKGVEEGIR
+381 FVTYTKKGVEEGVR

-504 QECLTDFTDCLVHY
+504 QECLTDFTDCLIHY
-518 VQDGVTLPVKVAMV
+518 VQNGVTLPVKVAMV
-532 DECFSPDT
+532 DECFSPET
-540 KVRMA
+540 EVRMA
-545 DGSIK
+545 DGSVK

-573 GEGIDDMYNVVAGEN
+573 CEGIDDMYNVVAGKN
-588 NVLFTCNSRHA
+588 KVLFTCNSRHA

-610 ARKLEITKVWFQ
+610 AQNLEITKVYFQ
-622 EFEEIGEHKQ
+622 EFEGEKNPLS
-632 DFVICRVER
+632 VKCRVER
-641 TKKSD
+641 TKKSC

-675 LQWKVIEIAFAKA
+675 LQWKVIELAFAKA

-779 DNLEDKKET
+779 DNLDDKKET

-799 LEEPKDMLEENLIP
+799 LEEPKDILEENLIP

-968 VKEENELEW
+968 VKEENGLEW

>member
-26 ILTKNGFVQMKDL
+26 ILTKNGFIMLKDL
-39 QLYDKVI
+39 KLYDKVI

-57 GIYNRGYRH
+57 GIYNRGVRH

-73 NRTSVLFDDDHLWAI
+73 NHTSVKCDDDHLWDI
-88 QSDDDRC
+88 QTENMRRINTW
-95 AGKPFTVV
+95 KTV
-103 TSEEL
+103 SMDEL
-108 KNMSLYRQAGKWR
+108 KQLKLKRQCVYKTR
-121 KHLVFIPISCSVE
+121 KFNKHCIFIPISCPVE
-134 FQGKDLPMPYALGLF
+134 FGNKIEKDAYKIGVNY
-149 ISDGSTVARN
+149 SKHTN
-159 IVIAE
+159 ILSF
-164 DDVKR
+164 DD
-169 KFEDEIKECGAYLKP
+169 IL
-184 LEKKYNYYL
+184 
-193 YNFRSFKTKFSFF
+193 TFSIE
-206 GTHSYNKF
+206 SRR
-214 IPKEYLY
+214 E
-221 SSLDTRKKLLAG
+221 LLAG
-233 LIDGNG
+233 ILDTTGHVEKSNKIWTRSKSECALVIKFLI
-239 TVSSSGKIDFDL
+239 
-251 TSKQLIEDIT
+251 
-261 FLVSSLGGVV
+261 SSLGGCVTENRV
-271 TKRKVKIGKYKKD
+271 TKDNYHEMS
-284 GCTVICRT
+284 
-292 VYRITFWLPE
+292 FWLPE
-302 GIILSEKHTKRLNSC
+302 RIHVKAERYSKHKKVSRI
-317 AKQRRPYKAIE
+317 KPYKAIE
-328 SIEDAGYAECMCIY
+328 SIEDAGFAECMCIY

-381 FVTYTKKGVEEGIR
+381 FVTYTKKGVEEGVR

-467 IYEAIR
+467 MYEAIR

-492 HHFAHDYEEFKA
+492 RHFAHDYEEFKA
-504 QECLTDFTDCLVHY
+504 QECLTDFTDCLIHY
-518 VQDGVTLPVKVAMV
+518 VQNGVTLPVKVAMV
-532 DECFSPDT
+532 DE
-540 KVRMA
+540 
-545 DGSIK
+545 
-550 EIKDI
+550 
-555 KVGDK
+555 
-560 VQGTKGATTVISK
+560 
-573 GEGIDDMYNVVAGEN
+573 
-588 NVLFTCNSRHA
+588 
-599 LISPFSDSWEE
+599 
-610 ARKLEITKVWFQ
+610 
-622 EFEEIGEHKQ
+622 
-632 DFVICRVER
+632 
-641 TKKSD
+641 
-646 YVGITVDALDSLFV
+646 
-660 LANGCVVHNC
+660 C

-799 LEEPKDMLEENLIP
+799 LEEPKDILEENLIP

-877 YNFVECYGLEKL
+877 YNFVECYGIEKL

-955 SSHGEGYGKIIET
+955 SSHGEGYSKIIET
-968 VKEENELEW
+968 VKEENGLEW

>member
-26 ILTKNGFVQMKDL
+26 ILTKKGFIQLKDL

-73 NRTSVLFDDDHLWAI
+73 NHTSIKCDDDHLWDI
-88 QSDDDRC
+88 QTENMRRINTW
-95 AGKPFTVV
+95 KTV
-103 TSEEL
+103 SMDEL
-108 KNMSLYRQAGKWR
+108 KQLKLKRQCVCKTR
-121 KHLVFIPISCSVE
+121 KISKHCIFIPISCPVE
-134 FQGKDLPMPYALGLF
+134 FGNKVEKNAYKIGINYSKHPDILS
-149 ISDGSTVARN
+149 I
-159 IVIAE
+159 
-164 DDVKR
+164 DD
-169 KFEDEIKECGAYLKP
+169 IL
-184 LEKKYNYYL
+184 
-193 YNFRSFKTKFSFF
+193 TFSIE
-206 GTHSYNKF
+206 SRR
-214 IPKEYLY
+214 E
-221 SSLDTRKKLLAG
+221 LLAG
-233 LIDGNG
+233 ILDTTGHVEKSNKIWTRSKSECASVIKFLI
-239 TVSSSGKIDFDL
+239 
-251 TSKQLIEDIT
+251 
-261 FLVSSLGGVV
+261 SSLGGCV
-271 TKRKVKIGKYKKD
+271 TEN
-284 GCTVICRT
+284 
-292 VYRITFWLPE
+292 RITKDNYHEMSFWLPE
-302 GIILSEKHTKRLNSC
+302 GINVKAERYSKHKKVANI
-317 AKQRRPYKAIE
+317 KPYKAVE
-328 SIEDAGYAECMCIY
+328 SIEDAGFAECMCIY

-349 FITDD
+349 FVVDD
-354 WIVTHNTRALMTEI
+354 WIVTHNTSALMAEI

-375 RSEEIA
+375 RSEEVA
-381 FVTYTKKGVEEGIR
+381 FVTYTRKGVEEGVR
-395 RACNAMN
+395 RTCNAMN
-402 LAPDDLPYF
+402 LSPDDLPYF

-445 LNVCEVSS
+445 LNICEVGS

-462 TEYFN
+462 TEYFD
-467 IYEAIR
+467 IYAAIR

-518 VQDGVTLPVKVAMV
+518 VQNGVTLPVKVAIV
-532 DECFSPDT
+532 DECFSPET
-540 KVRMA
+540 EVRMA

-550 EIKDI
+550 EIKNI
-555 KVGDK
+555 EVGDK
-560 VQGTKGATTVISK
+560 VQGTKGSTTVIAK
-573 GEGIDDMYNVVAGEN
+573 HEGIDTMFAVTNALDG
-588 NVLFTCNSRHA
+588 NVLFKCNSKHLLQPFPYNVWVETEVLYYKDSECYVKMNGNWKKCA
-599 LISPFSDSWEE
+599 ISEQHTSE
-610 ARKLEITKVWFQ
+610 
-622 EFEEIGEHKQ
+622 
-632 DFVICRVER
+632 
-641 TKKSD
+641 
-646 YVGITVDALDSLFV
+646 YVGITVDAEDSLFV

-688 EKIFIAGDENQCLY
+688 EKIFMAGDENQCLY

-758 NVNGKIVQI
+758 NVTGKIVQI

-779 DNLEDKKET
+779 DSLDDKKET

-845 KKKEFAERF
+845 KKKEFAEKF

-865 SNLFTEHKKFIY
+865 SNLFTEHKKFVY
-877 YNFVECYGLEKL
+877 YNFVECYGIEKL

-955 SSHGEGYGKIIET
+955 SSHGKGYGKIIET
-968 VKEENELEW
+968 IKEENGLGW

>member
-26 ILTKNGFVQMKDL
+26 ILTKNGFIMLKDL
-39 QLYDKVI
+39 KLYDKVI

-73 NRTSVLFDDDHLWAI
+73 NHTSIKCDDDHLWDI
-88 QSDDDRC
+88 QTENMRRINTW
-95 AGKPFTVV
+95 KTV
-103 TSEEL
+103 SMDEL
-108 KNMSLYRQAGKWR
+108 KQLKLKRQCVYKTR
-121 KHLVFIPISCSVE
+121 KFNKHCIFIPISCPVE
-134 FQGKDLPMPYALGLF
+134 FGNKIEKDAYKIGVNY
-149 ISDGSTVARN
+149 SKHTN
-159 IVIAE
+159 ILSF
-164 DDVKR
+164 DD
-169 KFEDEIKECGAYLKP
+169 IL
-184 LEKKYNYYL
+184 
-193 YNFRSFKTKFSFF
+193 TFSIE
-206 GTHSYNKF
+206 SRR
-214 IPKEYLY
+214 E
-221 SSLDTRKKLLAG
+221 LLAG
-233 LIDGNG
+233 ILDTTGHVEKSNKIWTRSKSECTLVIKFLI
-239 TVSSSGKIDFDL
+239 
-251 TSKQLIEDIT
+251 
-261 FLVSSLGGVV
+261 SSLGGCVTENRV
-271 TKRKVKIGKYKKD
+271 TKDNYHEMS
-284 GCTVICRT
+284 
-292 VYRITFWLPE
+292 FWLPE
-302 GIILSEKHTKRLNSC
+302 RIHVKAERYSKHKKVSHI
-317 AKQRRPYKAIE
+317 KPYKAIE
-328 SIEDAGYAECMCIY
+328 SIEDAGFAECMCIY

-349 FITDD
+349 FITDE
-354 WIVTHNTRALMTEI
+354 WIVTHNTRALMNEI

-381 FVTYTKKGVEEGIR
+381 FVTYTKKGVEEGVR

-518 VQDGVTLPVKVAMV
+518 VQNGVTLPVKVAMV
-532 DECFSPDT
+532 DE
-540 KVRMA
+540 
-545 DGSIK
+545 
-550 EIKDI
+550 
-555 KVGDK
+555 
-560 VQGTKGATTVISK
+560 
-573 GEGIDDMYNVVAGEN
+573 
-588 NVLFTCNSRHA
+588 
-599 LISPFSDSWEE
+599 
-610 ARKLEITKVWFQ
+610 
-622 EFEEIGEHKQ
+622 
-632 DFVICRVER
+632 
-641 TKKSD
+641 
-646 YVGITVDALDSLFV
+646 
-660 LANGCVVHNC
+660 C

-799 LEEPKDMLEENLIP
+799 LEEPKDILEENLIP

-822 DGEILRRIKDYYN
+822 DGEILRRLKDYYN

-845 KKKEFAERF
+845 KKKEFSERF

-923 KVDINLYNKIDEEL
+923 KVDINLYNKLDEEL

-943 VTRTKEN
+943 VTRAKEN

-968 VKEENELEW
+968 VKEENGLEW

>member
-6 KVKVLLSQAGSGKG
+6 NVKVLLSQAGSGK
-20 LPVTSK
+20 T
-26 ILTKNGFVQMKDL
+26 
-39 QLYDKVI
+39 
-46 SPVDGKEYPVT
+46 
-57 GIYNRGYRH
+57 
-66 VNKITFT
+66 
-73 NRTSVLFDDDHLWAI
+73 A
-88 QSDDDRC
+88 
-95 AGKPFTVV
+95 
-103 TSEEL
+103 
-108 KNMSLYRQAGKWR
+108 
-121 KHLVFIPISCSVE
+121 
-134 FQGKDLPMPYALGLF
+134 
-149 ISDGSTVARN
+149 
-159 IVIAE
+159 
-164 DDVKR
+164 
-169 KFEDEIKECGAYLKP
+169 
-184 LEKKYNYYL
+184 
-193 YNFRSFKTKFSFF
+193 
-206 GTHSYNKF
+206 
-214 IPKEYLY
+214 
-221 SSLDTRKKLLAG
+221 
-233 LIDGNG
+233 
-239 TVSSSGKIDFDL
+239 
-251 TSKQLIEDIT
+251 
-261 FLVSSLGGVV
+261 
-271 TKRKVKIGKYKKD
+271 
-284 GCTVICRT
+284 
-292 VYRITFWLPE
+292 
-302 GIILSEKHTKRLNSC
+302 
-317 AKQRRPYKAIE
+317 
-328 SIEDAGYAECMCIY
+328 
-342 IDSPDHL
+342 
-349 FITDD
+349 
-354 WIVTHNTRALMTEI
+354 ALMTEI
-368 ENELKTR
+368 ANELKTR

-381 FVTYTKKGVEEGIR
+381 FVTYTKKGVEEGLR
-395 RACNAMN
+395 RTCNSMN
-402 LAPDDLPYF
+402 LSPDDLPYF
-411 CTLHALTFRALG
+411 CTLHSLTFNALG
-423 YKRDQV
+423 YKHNQI

-445 LNVCEVSS
+445 LNICEMSYS
-453 RYNVHPTKD
+453 YNVHPTKD

-467 IYEAIR
+467 IYSAIR
-473 SGSITSEQ
+473 SGSMTSEQ

-492 HHFAHDYEEFKA
+492 HHFAHDYEEYKA

-518 VQDGVTLPVKVAMV
+518 VQNGVTLPVKVAMI

-540 KVRMA
+540 EVRMA

-550 EIKDI
+550 EIRNI

-560 VQGTKGATTVISK
+560 VQGTKGATTVIDK
-573 GEGIDDMYNVVAGEN
+573 HEGIDDMYNVIDN
-588 NVLFTCNSRHA
+588 KNKVLFTCNSRHP
-599 LISPFSDSWEE
+599 LISPAIGDWEE
-610 ARKLEITKVWFQ
+610 ARNLNITRVSFKRFDGCFQNDILCKVQ
-622 EFEEIGEHKQ
+622 Y
-632 DFVICRVER
+632 
-641 TKKSD
+641 TKKSE

-675 LQWKVIEIAFAKA
+675 LQWKAIEIAFAKA

-702 TYNGA
+702 AYNGA

-746 DKTEKPFDMKKE
+746 VKTEKPFDMKKE
-758 NVNGKIVQI
+758 NVNGKIVQL
-767 DNFERLLNFIDV
+767 DNIERLLNFIDV
-779 DNLEDKKET
+779 NNLENKKET

-822 DGEILRRIKDYYN
+822 DGEILRRLKDYYN

-845 KKKEFAERF
+845 KKKEFAQRF

-865 SNLFTEHKKFIY
+865 SNLFTEREKFIY

-955 SSHGEGYGKIIET
+955 SAHGEGYSKIIET
-968 VKEENELEW
+968 IKEENGLEW

>member
-20 LPVTSK
+20 VPVTSK
-26 ILTKNGFVQMKDL
+26 ILTKKGFIQLKDL

-73 NRTSVLFDDDHLWAI
+73 NKTSIKCDDDHLWDI
-88 QSDDDRC
+88 QTESMRRINTW
-95 AGKPFTVV
+95 KTV
-103 TSEEL
+103 SMDEL
-108 KNMSLYRQAGKWR
+108 KQLKLKRQCVCKTR
-121 KHLVFIPISCSVE
+121 KFNKHCIFIPISCSVE
-134 FQGKDLPMPYALGLF
+134 LGNK
-149 ISDGSTVARN
+149 VEKN
-159 IVIAE
+159 
-164 DDVKR
+164 
-169 KFEDEIKECGAYLKP
+169 AYKIGM
-184 LEKKYNYYL
+184 NYSKHTNSL
-193 YNFRSFKTKFSFF
+193 SLVDILTFSIE
-206 GTHSYNKF
+206 SRR
-214 IPKEYLY
+214 E
-221 SSLDTRKKLLAG
+221 LLAG
-233 LIDGNG
+233 ILDTTGHVEKSNKIWTRGKSECASTIKFLI
-239 TVSSSGKIDFDL
+239 
-251 TSKQLIEDIT
+251 
-261 FLVSSLGGVV
+261 SSLGGCVTENRV
-271 TKRKVKIGKYKKD
+271 TKDNYHEMS
-284 GCTVICRT
+284 
-292 VYRITFWLPE
+292 FWLPE
-302 GIILSEKHTKRLNSC
+302 GINVKAERYSKYKKVANIK
-317 AKQRRPYKAIE
+317 PYKAIE

-354 WIVTHNTRALMTEI
+354 WIVTHNTRALMNEI

-381 FVTYTKKGVEEGIR
+381 FVTYTKKGVEEGVR
-395 RACNAMN
+395 RACNTMN
-402 LAPDDLPYF
+402 LSPDDLPYF
-411 CTLHALTFRALG
+411 CTLHALTFNALG
-423 YKRDQV
+423 YKRKQI

-445 LNVCEVSS
+445 LNICEVGSS
-453 RYNVHPTKD
+453 YNVHPTKD

-467 IYEAIR
+467 IYSAIR
-473 SGSITSEQ
+473 SGSMTSEQ

-492 HHFAHDYEEFKA
+492 HHFVHDYEEFKA

-518 VQDGVTLPVKVAMV
+518 VQSGVTLPVKVAMV
-532 DECFSPDT
+532 DEC
-540 KVRMA
+540 
-545 DGSIK
+545 
-550 EIKDI
+550 
-555 KVGDK
+555 
-560 VQGTKGATTVISK
+560 
-573 GEGIDDMYNVVAGEN
+573 
-588 NVLFTCNSRHA
+588 
-599 LISPFSDSWEE
+599 
-610 ARKLEITKVWFQ
+610 
-622 EFEEIGEHKQ
+622 
-632 DFVICRVER
+632 
-641 TKKSD
+641 
-646 YVGITVDALDSLFV
+646 
-660 LANGCVVHNC
+660 

-675 LQWKVIEIAFAKA
+675 LQWKAIEIAFAKA

-746 DKTEKPFDMKKE
+746 EKTEKPFDMKKE

-767 DNFERLLNFIDV
+767 DSFERLLNFIDV
-779 DNLEDKKET
+779 DNLDDKKET

-793 CRNNCY
+793 CRTNCY
-799 LEEPKDMLEENLIP
+799 LEKPKELLEENLIP

-845 KKKEFAERF
+845 KKKEFAEKF

-865 SNLFTEHKKFIY
+865 SNLFTERKKFIY

-923 KVDINLYNKIDEEL
+923 KVDINLYDKIDEEL

-943 VTRTKEN
+943 VTRVKEN

-968 VKEENELEW
+968 IKEENGLEW